1 MRDSS
6 SMAPLTLQDQ
16 VKQRLHAAIADG
28 SYRPGDKLPSET
40 ELIGAFGVSRVTV
53 RAALAALVD
62 EGVLIKRQ
70 GKGTFVRQQQVYRES
85 VFANGSFTDT
95 CHKMNAKP
103 STRIVYAAKESVGED
118 LFERLNVTDFSHEV
132 VRIDRLR
139 LVDDVPGIL
148 ETDYLPDTFD
158 FLLDMDLNDTSLLKV
173 IRERRGAVAASFTD
187 SFFITNATDEQ
198 AELLDCEPG
207 DALLLVEEVVA
218 DSADNP
224 IYINHQIINPDNYIY
239 SVQSSK

>member
-62 EGVLIKRQ
+62 EGVLVKRQ

-148 ETDYLPDTFD
+148 EIDYLPDTFD
-158 FLLDMDLNDTSLLKV
+158 FLLDMDLNDTSLLRI
-173 IRERRGAVAASFTD
+173 IREQRGAVAASFTD
-187 SFFITNATDEQ
+187 SFFVTNATDEQ

-207 DALLLVEEVVA
+207 TALLLVEEVVA